1 VFIKCGD
8 FIYVHLVVDN
18 GLETVEAIT
27 KLSKR
32 VSKLEVMFGSLK
44 EVKET
49 KMAMEAEAIAKLD
62 KVFGRGKKAKEPH
75 KQNEVILIDSDSSL
89 EFYEDTLKKP
99 SNYLV
104 NKRPHKTWGKKIP
117 ISCFKKNKGSTSKP
131 KMVSWYLPTK
141 HSSSSD
147 YAYDSSSSDESNDAK
162 GHVQVKKRSL
172 SKVSSPRSQRIKNCV
187 LLEAS

>member
-1 VFIKCGD
+1 
-8 FIYVHLVVDN
+8 
-18 GLETVEAIT
+18 
-27 KLSKR
+27 
-32 VSKLEVMFGSLK
+32 MFGSLK
-44 EVKET
+44 EVKEK

-62 KVFGRGKKAKEPH
+62 EVFGRGKKAKEPH

-104 NKRPHKTWGKKIP
+104 NKRPHKTWGKKIT

-141 HSSSSD
+141 YSSTSNSSG
-147 YAYDSSSSDESNDAK
+147 DSSSSDESYDAK
-162 GHVQVKKRSL
+162 GHDQVKKRSL
-172 SKVSSPRSQRIKNCV
+172 SKVSRPRPPRIRNCILGLPV
-187 LLEAS
+187 VGQKSLGKQKAKADPQPLKLGGKMLSIFNSRC